1 MGEYSDITYEF
12 DDEVATRRFGQSLAS
27 VFTDG
32 LLITLR
38 GDLGT
43 GKTTMARGILEGL
56 GYKGKVKSPTY
67 TVVEPYELPV
77 GMIYHFD
84 LYRIVDPEELEFLG
98 FRDYLNDGY
107 LSLVEW
113 PERGDWFVHSADL
126 CISIE
131 SIAFG
136 RRVSLQPNSQGGESV
151 FKSLQ
156 ALSGLA

>member
-1 MGEYSDITYEF
+1 MGEYSDITYEL
-12 DDEVATRRFGQSLAS
+12 DNEDATRRFGQSLAS

-43 GKTTMARGILEGL
+43 GKTTMARGILQGL

-67 TVVEPYELPV
+67 TVVEPYELSV

-107 LSLVEW
+107 LSLIEW

-131 SIAFG
+131 SKAFG
-136 RRVSLQPNSQGGESV
+136 RRVSLRPNSQGGESV

-156 ALSGLA
+156 ALSELA